1 MQAGDTVSSVAVMFG
16 VSAETVARAPIYPCY
31 QLGIR
36 CSQPTDYT
44 SDLDSIWAFSIGHVI
59 YIPGAFSSTV
69 PRLFELPKA
78 SMSQPLEFKG

>member
-1 MQAGDTVSSVAVMFG
+1 MFG

-59 YIPGAFSSTV
+59 YIPGAFSTTV
-69 PRLFELPKA
+69 PTTFPVPNGSFYYTRVILA
-78 SMSQPLEFKG
+78 